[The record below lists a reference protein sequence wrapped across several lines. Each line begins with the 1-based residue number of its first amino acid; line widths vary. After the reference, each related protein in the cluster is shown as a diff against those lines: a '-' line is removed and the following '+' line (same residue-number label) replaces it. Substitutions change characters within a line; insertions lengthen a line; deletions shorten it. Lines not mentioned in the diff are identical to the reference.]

1 MPKFAAN
8 LGFLFPEVEFLE
20 RFEAAANAGF
30 QAVEFPF
37 PYAYPAYEIA
47 QRLHRAE
54 LQQVLF
60 NLPPGNLEAGDR
72 GLACIPGREAE
83 FEAGVDTALA
93 YARVLQCPRLHAMA
107 GLIPPHVDPQ
117 VCEATYIRNI
127 KTAARKA
134 ARYNIR
140 ILIEPI
146 NTYDVPGYFLNRQD
160 QAQRLLKHINEPNV
174 AIQLD
179 LYHCQIM
186 EGNLS
191 AHIQE
196 MQGQYAHIQIAGVP
210 GRHEPNIGEI
220 NYPYLFDLLD
230 RIGYKGWIG
239 CEYHPRGKTTEGLNW
254 ALAYGIKP
262 KLNT

>member
-8 LGFLFPEVEFLE
+8 LGFLFPEVEFLD
-20 RFEAAANAGF
+20 RFEAAADAGF

-37 PYAYPAYEIA
+37 PYAYPAHKIA
-47 QRLHRAE
+47 EKLRRTGLK
-54 LQQVLF
+54 QVLF

-93 YARVLQCPRLHAMA
+93 YAQALQCSKIHAMA
-107 GLIPPHVDPQ
+107 GLIPPQADPQ
-117 VCEATYIRNI
+117 IYEATYIRNI
-127 KTAARKA
+127 KFAAQKA
-134 ARYNIR
+134 TRYNIL

-146 NTYDVPGYFLNRQD
+146 NTRDVPGYFLNRQD
-160 QAQRLLKHINEPNV
+160 QAQRLLKRINEPNV

-210 GRHEPNIGEI
+210 GRHEPHIGEI

-230 RIGYKGWIG
+230 QIGYEGWIG
-239 CEYHPRGKTTEGLNW
+239 CEYHPKGKTTDGLDW

-262 KLNT
+262 KLNR